1 MLYKQIYHSP
11 LGPMSL
17 IASDKG
23 LRGAWFEGQKYF
35 ERGLNEKAILASHP
49 ILDQTARLL
58 DKYFSGAQVD
68 FSNLPLE
75 AVGTNFQEHV
85 WQLLKTIPIGQT
97 TTYGQLA
104 QQLGLRSGQAVGG
117 AVGRNPYSIIVP
129 CHRVLNQKGQ
139 LTGYAGGL
147 DKKIWLLRHENP
159 EFEVKDDFIL

>member
-17 IASDKG
+17 VASDRG
-23 LRGAWFEGQKYF
+23 LRGAWFEDQKFF
-35 ERGLNEKAILASHP
+35 ERGLNEKAILAPHP
-49 ILDQTARLL
+49 ILAQTSLLL
-58 DKYFSGAQVD
+58 DAYFSGQDVD
-68 FSNLPLE
+68 FTSLPLE
-75 AVGTNFQEHV
+75 AIGTEFQENV
-85 WQLLKTIPIGQT
+85 WALLKEIPHGQT
-97 TTYGQLA
+97 TSYGKLA